1 MIITIGRKEL
11 GLSLSSPIIK
21 FDAINQRQFFMPDT
35 IGTKKLAPDSS
46 VGFMA
51 LISGAGFWSMCR
63 ALTDASSQSS
73 VKYMNE
79 VQLLA
84 CDDL

>member
-1 MIITIGRKEL
+1 
-11 GLSLSSPIIK
+11 
-21 FDAINQRQFFMPDT
+21 MPDT